1 MPRPFVIARVQE
13 WRDQEGWGV
22 LDSEQI
28 PDLIWAHFSSIEA
41 DGYRSLTAG
50 ELVHVEVEG
59 PLPFDQDGYRY
70 RAIRVAI

>member
-50 ELVHVEVEG
+50 EWVHVEVEG